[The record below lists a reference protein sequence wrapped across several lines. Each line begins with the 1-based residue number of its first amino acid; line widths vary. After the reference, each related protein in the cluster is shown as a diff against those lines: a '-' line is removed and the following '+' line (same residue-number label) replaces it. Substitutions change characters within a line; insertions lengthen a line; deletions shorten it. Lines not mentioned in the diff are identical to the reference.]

1 MTPVL
6 SEEVSPGRA
15 LKWMLEQGMIT
26 RRTTKDPETFIPV
39 QGYILSDELRD
50 AIGTNLVKLFGKA
63 TRKNVSG
70 RVTVGDAF
78 ITATMAA
85 VLETAK
91 VSLSQ
96 EELTDCTSI
105 VLTFLPFEE
114 LKTAGIA
121 RKPLRSLASDK
132 ALVRKFRNL
141 CAPIVRN
148 DET

>member
-1 MTPVL
+1 MIPVL
-6 SEEVSPGRA
+6 SEEAATASA
-15 LKWMLEQGMIT
+15 LTWMLEQGMIT

-39 QGYILSDELRD
+39 QGYVLSDELRD

-63 TRKNVSG
+63 ARKNGSG
-70 RVTVGDAF
+70 RVTISDAF

-96 EELTDCTSI
+96 EEFTDCASI

-121 RKPLRSLASDK
+121 RKPLRGLASDK

-141 CAPIVRN
+141 RAYHAN
-148 DET
+148 